1 MPVFMPWP
9 QSGRMQYEKIKSNRA
24 AGRDGNSGRLDGSLG
39 VVSTLGL
46 RPSAFFSG
54 GTGSSERILGMVIK
68 STIRTIYRVEE
79 IYTAVSCSGIILS

>member
-39 VVSTLGL
+39 GGINLGFEAFRL
-46 RPSAFFSG
+46 FFSG
-54 GTGSSERILGMVIK
+54 GTGSSERIWGMVIM
-68 STIRTIYRVEE
+68 STICTIYRVEE
-79 IYTAVSCSGIILS
+79 IYTTVSCSGII